1 MQRPFKAKPVPAHVH
16 EAKYEAMMAAHEAA
30 KTAAKVK
37 AEMAKE
43 RVAKAL
49 EEDQARRYVCL
60 CVCVCVCGSHGL
72 GSRAAQ

>member
-1 MQRPFKAKPVPAHVH
+1 MPAHVH

-49 EEDQARRYVCL
+49 EEDQARR
-60 CVCVCVCGSHGL
+60 CVDVL
-72 GSRAAQ
+72 AQ